1 MPESILEDKVISLR
15 FFESLYDQYTGFCRK
30 LRFFVKSAFAMEEE
44 TLALEMISELLD
56 FKEKDLE
63 ELMAATQGEIMSGI
77 PGSESVELLL
87 GRLLMQHEDYRIL
100 QRITEIRKDG
110 GTRWETLQTI
120 IGEQTVIEDDRQQ
133 NSVNE

>member
-1 MPESILEDKVISLR
+1 MPGSIFEDKVISLR
-15 FFESLYDQYTGFCRK
+15 LFESLYDQYTGFCRK

-44 TLALEMISELLD
+44 SLALEIISEFLD

-63 ELMAATQGEIMSGI
+63 ELMAMTQDEIKAGV

-100 QRITEIRKDG
+100 QRITEIRRDG
-110 GTRWETLQTI
+110 GTRWNTLQTI
-120 IGEQTVIEDDRQQ
+120 IQDQTITQDEHQQ
-133 NSVNE
+133 EPVNE